1 MPLYNEETTEVTVT
15 TTRFDRAYK
24 VTVNYPNQG
33 VPTIRYD
40 LERIERTNGDDKSL
54 GVVGHFEESLMPAN
68 KETTFNLINEA
79 GDVLGTATYEQVQ
92 LMLYSLFFHLAPEAV

>member
-1 MPLYNEETTEVTVT
+1 MPLYNEDTTEVTIT

-40 LERIERTNGDDKSL
+40 LERIERKKGEDKSL
-54 GVVGHFEESLMPAN
+54 GVVGHLTEELLPEN
-68 KETTFNLINEA
+68 KDTVFNLINED
-79 GDVLGTATYEQVQ
+79 GKVVGKATYEQVG
-92 LMLYSLFFHLAPEAV
+92 LMLYSLFFHIAPEAV

>member
-1 MPLYNEETTEVTVT
+1 MPLYNEDTTEVTVT

-40 LERIERTNGDDKSL
+40 LERIERT
-54 GVVGHFEESLMPAN
+54 EW
-68 KETTFNLINEA
+68 
-79 GDVLGTATYEQVQ
+79 
-92 LMLYSLFFHLAPEAV
+92 